1 MRVLDLVPAAQE
13 EWLKW
18 VVRNFSGVARLYLI
32 YDDRKFGPDTARDI
46 ANGVLPE
53 DFVPEEDGFEI
64 LSNEQLR
71 VEKQQG
77 ITRPFGQTLGTEDHQ
92 WWIELYL
99 DRDLWDLLPEGRLN
113 FEEKNRDEII
123 LNKIT
128 GATGTRTRGMTADI
142 PPPRKTKKRG

>member
-18 VVRNFSGVARLYLI
+18 VVQKGPGVARLYLI

-46 ANGVLPE
+46 ANAVLPE
-53 DFVPEEDGFEI
+53 DFVPEEEGFEI

-99 DRDLWDLLPEGRLN
+99 DRDLWDLLPDKE
-113 FEEKNRDEII
+113 EII
-123 LNKIT
+123 REK
-128 GATGTRTRGMTADI
+128 GHVRTRGMTADV
-142 PPPRKTKKRG
+142 PPKKINKRG

>member
-77 ITRPFGQTLGTEDHQ
+77 IIRPFGQTLGTEDHQ

-99 DRDLWDLLPEGRLN
+99 DRDVWDLLPPYKEDHFLSR
-113 FEEKNRDEII
+113 EEKGI
-123 LNKIT
+123 
-128 GATGTRTRGMTADI
+128 RTRGMTADV
-142 PPPRKTKKRG
+142 PPKKINKRG